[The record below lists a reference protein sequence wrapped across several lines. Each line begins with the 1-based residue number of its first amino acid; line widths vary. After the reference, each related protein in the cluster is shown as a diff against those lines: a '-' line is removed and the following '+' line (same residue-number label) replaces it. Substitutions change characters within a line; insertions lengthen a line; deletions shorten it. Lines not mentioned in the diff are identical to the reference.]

1 MTNIVLTAR
10 HGLTA
15 PGPITAF
22 ARFVACGGGLGLAS
36 SLAVAQLAH
45 VLPWAV
51 ANAVITI
58 ASTVLGTVLHAL
70 ITFGGRT
77 LPGWR
82 EHWQSAGS
90 AAVAY
95 AVTSAAVFA
104 LFAVQATPGAL
115 TEQIV
120 YLSASGLAG
129 IGRFLVL
136 RMVVF
141 AAQRP
146 SGSARRAAREP
157 VAQTAGRTAT
167 GAPAE
172 VTGAERP
179 GLSAGLT
186 TAGWPGGPAGT
197 RPRMRPS
204 TTRLVLPVPRPHRDR
219 LPAAA

>member
-1 MTNIVLTAR
+1 MTNNVRTPLSGGVT
-10 HGLTA
+10 
-15 PGPITAF
+15 PGPIAAF

-36 SLAVAQLAH
+36 SVAVAQLAT

-51 ANAVITI
+51 ANAVVTI

-90 AAVAY
+90 AVAAY
-95 AVTSAAVFA
+95 AVTSAAMFA

-115 TEQIV
+115 TEQMV

-141 AAQRP
+141 AGPERTTP
-146 SGSARRAAREP
+146 GIGS
-157 VAQTAGRTAT
+157 RTAASGPITIT
-167 GAPAE
+167 GAPQ
-172 VTGAERP
+172 
-179 GLSAGLT
+179 SAAT
-186 TAGWPGGPAGT
+186 PGGFPET
-197 RPRMRPS
+197 RAPVRMRPS
-204 TTRLVLPVPRPHRDR
+204 TTRLVLPAPRPHRHWM
-219 LPAAA
+219 PAAA

>member
-1 MTNIVLTAR
+1 MTNIVRTPSAEATA
-10 HGLTA
+10 T
-15 PGPITAF
+15 GPIAAF

-36 SLAVAQLAH
+36 SAAVAQLAC

-51 ANAVITI
+51 ANAVVTI
-58 ASTVLGTVLHAL
+58 VSTLLGTVLHAL

-90 AAVAY
+90 AAAAY
-95 AVTSAAVFA
+95 AVTSAAMFG
-104 LFAVQATPGAL
+104 LFAVQAAPGVL
-115 TEQIV
+115 TEQVV

-141 AAQRP
+141 ADERP
-146 SGSARRAAREP
+146 TTRIGRAATREP
-157 VAQTAGRTAT
+157 IANTVGRTT
-167 GAPAE
+167 VGLPAE
-172 VTGAERP
+172 VTRTEWLGVPA
-179 GLSAGLT
+179 GSA
-186 TAGWPGGPAGT
+186 GGPAGT
-197 RPRMRPS
+197 RQRMRPS
-204 TTRLVLPVPRPHRDR
+204 TTRLVLPAPRPHRHW